1 MLEKRIILVQER
13 ISFIKT
19 DEIKPWIN
27 YKEREN
33 LRNKQEAIEKK
44 IKEFERS
51 IETLSKNNCLDY
63 YIKSKEI
70 YGDIKNRILN
80 ILMVISGFLNE
91 FLLNSLDMAVTKD
104 FELSQ
109 LNEEFKEVHEFYP
122 NILFDN
128 SLDILFASYIP
139 NRSLKEVQNQI
150 HNLYK
155 LTESYFE
162 ERNEYKYVK
171 KIDNIFLFIIEISF
185 SLSRMKIFCIY
196 TL

>member
-1 MLEKRIILVQER
+1 M
-13 ISFIKT
+13 
-19 DEIKPWIN
+19 
-27 YKEREN
+27 
-33 LRNKQEAIEKK
+33 
-44 IKEFERS
+44 
-51 IETLSKNNCLDY
+51 DY

-171 KIDNIFLFIIEISF
+171 KSIIYFCLSLKFLFRFREWKFFAYILFKNSNYE
-185 SLSRMKIFCIY
+185 
-196 TL
+196 